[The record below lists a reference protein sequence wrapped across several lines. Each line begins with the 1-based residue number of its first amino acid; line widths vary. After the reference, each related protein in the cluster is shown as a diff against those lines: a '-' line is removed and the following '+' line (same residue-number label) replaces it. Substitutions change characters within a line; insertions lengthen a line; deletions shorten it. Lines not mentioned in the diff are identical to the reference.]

1 MYHNYLTK
9 LIIIPN
15 ITTHQ
20 IRTIA
25 DLFSGSRL
33 KSSSTTLRSVL
44 MLLNVSSKL
53 TYTPKSLRKMLQI

>member
-1 MYHNYLTK
+1 M
-9 LIIIPN
+9 IPN

-25 DLFSGSRL
+25 DLFSGFKL
-33 KSSSTTLRSVL
+33 KDSSTTLRSVL

-53 TYTPKSLRKMLQI
+53 AYTPKILRKMLQI